1 MTERKFVLK
10 SERLGFVTLVRED
23 IPTMTA
29 WFQNLEFGAYLR
41 GAVSR
46 PMTLEAETKWFEEH
60 AVPSQSNLTFGIL
73 ELETNRLIGT
83 CSLMDINPTNGIAT
97 LGIGIGETDC
107 LGNGYGTEAVKLLV
121 EYGMF
126 FLNLHNIKLEVF
138 GFNPR
143 AIRAYEKAG
152 FSLVGRRRAAYV
164 LGGERFDDIIMDI
177 TRDDVDLSRMR
188 AMIGLLPDKS

>member
-1 MTERKFVLK
+1 MSERKYVLK

-29 WFQNLEFGAYLR
+29 WFQNLEYGSYLM

-46 PMTLEAETKWFEEH
+46 PMTLEAETKWFEEN
-60 AVPSQSNLTFGIL
+60 ATPSQSLVCFGIV
-73 ELETNRLIGT
+73 ELEANRLIGT
-83 CSLMDINPTNGIAT
+83 CSLMDINPVNGSAT

-107 LGNGYGTEAVKLLV
+107 LGKGYGTEAVRLLV
-121 EYGMF
+121 KYGMF

-152 FSLVGRRRAAYV
+152 FSLVGRRRAARV
-164 LGGERFDDIIMDI
+164 LGGERYDEVIMDI
-177 TRDDVDLSRMR
+177 TREEVDLSRMR
-188 AMIGLLPDKS
+188 AMIGLLPKT

>member
-1 MTERKFVLK
+1 MSERKLVLK
-10 SERLGFVTLVRED
+10 SERLGFVTLIRED

-29 WFQNLEFGAYLR
+29 WFQNLEYGAYLM
-41 GAVSR
+41 GSGHR
-46 PMTLEAETKWFEEH
+46 PLTLEAETKWFEE
-60 AVPSQSNLTFGIL
+60 AATPSQSVVTFSIL

-83 CSLMDINPTNGIAT
+83 CSLMDINPVNGIAT
-97 LGIGIGETDC
+97 LGIGIGEPEC
-107 LGNGYGTEAVKLLV
+107 LGKGYGTEAVKLLV

-143 AIRAYEKAG
+143 AMRAYEKAG

-164 LGGERFDDIIMDI
+164 LGGERYDDIIMDI
-177 TRDDVDLSRMR
+177 TRDEVDPSRMR
-188 AMIGLLPDKS
+188 AVMGVHNT

>member
-1 MTERKFVLK
+1 MSERKLVLK
-10 SERLGFVTLVRED
+10 SERLGFVTLIRED

-29 WFQNLEFGAYLR
+29 WFQNLEYGAYLM
-41 GAVSR
+41 GSGHR
-46 PMTLEAETKWFEEH
+46 PLTLEAETKWFEE
-60 AVPSQSNLTFGIL
+60 AATPSQSVVTFSIL

-83 CSLMDINPTNGIAT
+83 CSLMDINPVNGIAT
-97 LGIGIGETDC
+97 LGIGIGEPEC
-107 LGNGYGTEAVKLLV
+107 LGKGYGTEAVKLLV

-143 AIRAYEKAG
+143 AMRAYEKAG

-164 LGGERFDDIIMDI
+164 LGGERYDDIIMDI
-177 TRDDVDLSRMR
+177 TRDEVDPSRMR
-188 AMIGLLPDKS
+188 AVMGLHNT

>member
-1 MTERKFVLK
+1 VKDRKLVLK
-10 SERLGFVTLVRED
+10 SERLGFATLIRED

-29 WFQNLEFGAYLR
+29 WFQNLEHSVYIFGAV
-41 GAVSR
+41 GR
-46 PMTLEAETKWFEEH
+46 PMTLEAETKWFEE
-60 AVPSQSNLTFGIL
+60 AATPSQSVVTFSIL

-83 CSLMDINPTNGIAT
+83 CSLMDINPVNGLAT
-97 LGIGIGETDC
+97 LGIGIGETEC
-107 LGNGYGTEAVKLLV
+107 LGKGYGTEAVKLLV

-152 FSLVGRRRAAYV
+152 FSLVGRRRTAYV
-164 LGGERFDDIIMDI
+164 LGGERYDDIIMDI
-177 TRDDVDLSRMR
+177 TRDEVDLSRMR
-188 AMIGLLPDKS
+188 AVMGLSDKS

>member
-1 MTERKFVLK
+1 VKDRKLVLK
-10 SERLGFVTLVRED
+10 SERLGFVTLIRED

-46 PMTLEAETKWFEEH
+46 PMTLEAETKWFEAH
-60 AVPSQSNLTFGIL
+60 AEPSHTSLTFGIL
-73 ELETNRLIGT
+73 ELESKRLIGT

-97 LGIGIGETDC
+97 LGIGIGETEFW
-107 LGNGYGTEAVKLLV
+107 GKGYGTEAVKLLV

-138 GFNPR
+138 GLNPR

-152 FSLVGRRRAAYV
+152 FSLVGRRRAAYA
-164 LGGERFDDIIMDI
+164 LGGERYDDIIMDI
-177 TRDDVDLSRMR
+177 TRDEVDLSRMR
-188 AMIGLLPDKS
+188 AVMGLSDKS

>member
-1 MTERKFVLK
+1 MTDRKLVLK
-10 SERLGFVTLVRED
+10 SERLGFVTLIRED
-23 IPTMTA
+23 IPNMTA
-29 WFQNLEFGAYLR
+29 WFQNLEYGSYLM
-41 GAVSR
+41 GAVGR
-46 PMTLEAETKWFEEH
+46 PMTLEAETKWFEEN
-60 AVPSQSNLTFGIL
+60 ATPSQSLVCFGIL
-73 ELETNRLIGT
+73 ELETQRLIGT

-97 LGIGIGETDC
+97 LGIGIGETEFW
-107 LGNGYGTEAVKLLV
+107 GKGYGTEAVKLMV

-164 LGGERFDDIIMDI
+164 LGGQRYDDIIMDI
-177 TRDDVDLSRMR
+177 TRDEVDLSRMR
-188 AMIGLLPDKS
+188 AVMGLSDNT

>member
-1 MTERKFVLK
+1 MSERKLVLK
-10 SERLGFVTLVRED
+10 SERLGFVTLIRED

-29 WFQNLEFGAYLR
+29 WFQNLEYGAYLM
-41 GAVSR
+41 GSGHR
-46 PMTLEAETKWFEEH
+46 PLTLEAETKWFEEH
-60 AVPSQSNLTFGIL
+60 AALSQTILTFGIL

-83 CSLMDINPTNGIAT
+83 CSLMDINLVNGIAT
-97 LGIGIGETDC
+97 LGIGIGEPEC
-107 LGNGYGTEAVKLLV
+107 LGKGYGTEAVKLLV

-143 AIRAYEKAG
+143 AMRAYEKAG

-164 LGGERFDDIIMDI
+164 LGGERYDDIIMDI
-177 TRDDVDLSRMR
+177 TRDEVDPSRMR
-188 AMIGLLPDKS
+188 AVMGLHNT

>member
-1 MTERKFVLK
+1 MSERKLVLK
-10 SERLGFVTLVRED
+10 SERLGFVTLIRD
-23 IPTMTA
+23 YIPTMTA
-29 WFQNLEFGAYLR
+29 WFQNIEYGAYLM
-41 GAVSR
+41 GASNR
-46 PMTLEAETKWFEEH
+46 PLTLEAETKWFEEN
-60 AVPSQSNLTFGIL
+60 ATPSKTLVCFGIL
-73 ELETNRLIGT
+73 ELESNRLIGT
-83 CSLMDINPTNGIAT
+83 CSLMDINPANGIAT
-97 LGIGIGETDC
+97 LGIGIGEPEC
-107 LGNGYGTEAVKLLV
+107 LGKGYGTEAVKLLV

-164 LGGERFDDIIMDI
+164 LGGQRYDDIIMDI

-188 AMIGLLPDKS
+188 AVMGLSDNT

>member
-1 MTERKFVLK
+1 VTERKCVVK
-10 SERLGFVTLVRED
+10 SERLGFVMLVRED

-29 WFQNLEFGAYLR
+29 WFQNPEYSAYLM
-41 GAVSR
+41 GAAAR
-46 PMTLEAETKWFEEH
+46 PLTLEAETKWFEDN
-60 AVPSQSNLTFGIL
+60 VTPSQSLVCFGII

-83 CSLMDINPTNGIAT
+83 CSLMDINPVNGLAT
-97 LGIGIGETDC
+97 LGIGIGEPEC
-107 LGNGYGTEAVKLLV
+107 LGKGFGTEAVKLLV

-164 LGGERFDDIIMDI
+164 LGGKRYDDIIMDI
-177 TRDDVDLSRMR
+177 TREEVDLSRMR
-188 AMIGLLPDKS
+188 DVMGLSDKT

>member
-1 MTERKFVLK
+1 MTERKCVLK
-10 SERLGFVTLVRED
+10 SERLGFVTLIRED
-23 IPTMTA
+23 IRTMTA

-46 PMTLEAETKWFEEH
+46 PITLEAETKWFEE
-60 AVPSQSNLTFGIL
+60 AATPSQSVVTFSIL

-83 CSLMDINPTNGIAT
+83 CSLMDINPVNGIAT
-97 LGIGIGETDC
+97 LGIGIGEPEC
-107 LGNGYGTEAVKLLV
+107 LGKGYGTEAVKLLV

-164 LGGERFDDIIMDI
+164 LGGERYDDIIMDI
-177 TRDDVDLSRMR
+177 TRDEVDPSRMR
-188 AMIGLLPDKS
+188 AVMGLHNT

>member
-1 MTERKFVLK
+1 VSERKLVLK

-29 WFQNLEFGAYLR
+29 WFQNPEYSAYLM
-41 GAVSR
+41 GAAAR
-46 PMTLEAETKWFEEH
+46 PFTLEAETKWFEDN
-60 AVPSQSNLTFGIL
+60 ATPSQSLVTFGIL
-73 ELETNRLIGT
+73 ELESKRLIGT
-83 CSLMDINPTNGIAT
+83 CSLMEINPVNGIAT
-97 LGIGIGETDC
+97 LGIGIGEPEC
-107 LGNGYGTEAVKLLV
+107 LGKGYGTEAVRLLV

-152 FSLVGRRRAAYV
+152 FRLVGRRRAAYV
-164 LGGERFDDIIMDI
+164 LGGERYDDIIMDI
-177 TRDDVDLSRMR
+177 LRDEVDLSRMR
-188 AMIGLLPDKS
+188 AVMGLTDKT

>member
-1 MTERKFVLK
+1 MTDRKLVLK
-10 SERLGFVTLVRED
+10 SERLGFVMLTRED

-29 WFQNLEFGAYLR
+29 WFQNLEYGAYLM
-41 GAVSR
+41 GSSNR
-46 PMTLEAETKWFEEH
+46 PVTLEAETKWFEEN
-60 AVPSQSNLTFGIL
+60 ATPSQSLVCFGIL

-83 CSLMDINPTNGIAT
+83 CSLMDINPVNGIAT
-97 LGIGIGETDC
+97 LGIGIGEPEC
-107 LGNGYGTEAVKLLV
+107 LGKGYGTEAVKLLV

-164 LGGERFDDIIMDI
+164 LGGERYDDIIMDI
-177 TRDDVDLSRMR
+177 TRDEVDLSRMW
-188 AMIGLLPDKS
+188 AVMGLSDKT

>member
-1 MTERKFVLK
+1 VSERKLVLK
-10 SERLGFVTLVRED
+10 SERLGFVTLIRED

-29 WFQNLEFGAYLR
+29 WFQNLEFDAYLR

-60 AVPSQSNLTFGIL
+60 AAPDQTSLTFGIL
-73 ELETNRLIGT
+73 ELETQRLIGT
-83 CSLMDINPTNGIAT
+83 CSLMDINSVNGIAT
-97 LGIGIGETDC
+97 LGIGIGEPEC
-107 LGNGYGTEAVKLLV
+107 LGKGYGTEAVKLLI

-143 AIRAYEKAG
+143 AIRVYEKAG

-164 LGGERFDDIIMDI
+164 LGGERYDELIMDI
-177 TRDDVDLSRMR
+177 TRDEVDLSRMR
-188 AMIGLLPDKS
+188 AVMGLSDNT